1 MKITRYL
8 CDRCGREVAQIERTS
23 VEIRDIA
30 AGQQLDLCPDCA
42 LGLDVWLETGA
53 KDVAHSV
60 LDEIIVNRD
69 AANKKDGD

>member
-30 AGQQLDLCPDCA
+30 AGQQLDLCPECA
-42 LGLDVWLETGA
+42 EALDVWF
-53 KDVAHSV
+53 KQ
-60 LDEIIVNRD
+60 
-69 AANKKDGD
+69 NKKDGD